1 MKMNSLMF
9 SSSVRIRQIQLWRA
23 LEAVHISFLCV
34 QFVWYLLYS
43 NRTPPPPS
51 ERNIKDLNIELL
63 AIISD
68 LGGLMYHVLL
78 VCPPIR
84 NFLITVNLLLLS
96 VFTLIWNQNPAIFSS
111 FLHMILLIW

>member
-1 MKMNSLMF
+1 M
-9 SSSVRIRQIQLWRA
+9 
-23 LEAVHISFLCV
+23 

-43 NRTPPPPS
+43 NRTPP
-51 ERNIKDLNIELL
+51 NMKDLNIELL

-96 VFTLIWNQNPAIFSS
+96 VFTLI
-111 FLHMILLIW
+111 

>member
-1 MKMNSLMF
+1 MNSLMF

-43 NRTPPPPS
+43 NRIPP
-51 ERNIKDLNIELL
+51 NMKDLNIELL

-96 VFTLIWNQNPAIFSS
+96 LFTLIWNHNPAIFSS
-111 FLHMILLIW
+111 CLHMILSIW

>member
-1 MKMNSLMF
+1 MASLGSCSHF
-9 SSSVRIRQIQLWRA
+9 VFVCAVCLVSS
-23 LEAVHISFLCV
+23 
-34 QFVWYLLYS
+34 LLKS
-43 NRTPPPPS
+43 NPPPS

-111 FLHMILLIW
+111 FLHVILLIW

>member
-1 MKMNSLMF
+1 MASLGSCSHF
-9 SSSVRIRQIQLWRA
+9 VFVCAVCLVSS
-23 LEAVHISFLCV
+23 
-34 QFVWYLLYS
+34 LLKS
-43 NRTPPPPS
+43 NPPPPS

>member
-9 SSSVRIRQIQLWRA
+9 SSSVRIRQIQSWRA
-23 LEAVHISFLCV
+23 LEAVHFSFLCV

-43 NRTPPPPS
+43 NRTPPPS
-51 ERNIKDLNIELL
+51 ERNMKDLNIELL

-68 LGGLMYHVLL
+68 LGGLVYHVLL
-78 VCPPIR
+78 VYPPIR
-84 NFLITVNLLLLS
+84 NFLFTVNLLLLS

-111 FLHMILLIW
+111 CLHMILLIW

>member
-1 MKMNSLMF
+1 MNSLMF

-43 NRTPPPPS
+43 NRIPP
-51 ERNIKDLNIELL
+51 NMKDLNIELL

-96 VFTLIWNQNPAIFSS
+96 LFTLIWNHNPAIFSS
-111 FLHMILLIW
+111 CLHMILLIW

>member
-1 MKMNSLMF
+1 MASLGSCSHF
-9 SSSVRIRQIQLWRA
+9 VFVCAVCLVSS
-23 LEAVHISFLCV
+23 
-34 QFVWYLLYS
+34 LLKS
-43 NRTPPPPS
+43 NPP
-51 ERNIKDLNIELL
+51 NMKDLNIELL

-96 VFTLIWNQNPAIFSS
+96 LFTLIWNHNPAIFSS
-111 FLHMILLIW
+111 CLHMILLIW